1 MYNLIVNLNF
11 SVQFE
16 IDKKGTKKKIGML
29 KKNNITLFHVLLH
42 RYNQMLI
49 PGFKKHMGF

>member
-1 MYNLIVNLNF
+1 
-11 SVQFE
+11 
-16 IDKKGTKKKIGML
+16 ML
-29 KKNNITLFHVLLH
+29 KKNNITLIHVLLH